1 MTRTAVLDY
10 ELVVPIFPQ
19 GLAFLA
25 WGDFHARSRF
35 ARSRFARSLHYSLGK
50 IGTTRSLQLC
60 LPIKSL
66 MTPKDYAGIGNKNMR
81 TKEQKKITRG
91 RMTERKGKS
100 YEENLK

>member
-25 WGDFHARSRF
+25 WGDFY

-50 IGTTRSLQLC
+50 MGTTRSLQLC
-60 LPIKSL
+60 LPTKPL
-66 MTPKDYAGIGNKNMR
+66 MTPKRLRWNR
-81 TKEQKKITRG
+81 EQECENYGAEKDNQGKDDR
-91 RMTERKGKS
+91 EKGK
-100 YEENLK
+100 ELRGKPGVT

>member
-35 ARSRFARSLHYSLGK
+35 ARLLHYSLGK
-50 IGTTRSLQLC
+50 MGTTRSLQLC
-60 LPIKSL
+60 LPTKPL
-66 MTPKDYAGIGNKNMR
+66 MTAKDYVGIGNKNAR
-81 TKEQKKITRG
+81 TTEQKKITRG
-91 RMTERKGKS
+91 RMTGRKGKS
-100 YEENLK
+100 YEENLE

>member
-10 ELVVPIFPQ
+10 EVVVPIFPQ
-19 GLAFLA
+19 GHAFLA

-35 ARSRFARSLHYSLGK
+35 ARSLHYSLGK
-50 IGTTRSLQLC
+50 MGTTRSLQLC
-60 LPIKSL
+60 LPPKPL
-66 MTPKDYAGIGNKNMR
+66 MTPKDYVGIGNKNVR
-81 TKEQKKITRG
+81 TTEQKKTTRG